1 MLYILT
7 HKAEKQLSNC
17 SDSHR
22 FGPLSCEKFKLSTTT
37 CSSVV
42 PAPLGDSSV
51 LKHCAASLVRV
62 KLTQFIQVMIIRLVL
77 RCHSGGCNVISDE
90 LPVSFPN

>member
-1 MLYILT
+1 MLYVLT

-17 SDSHR
+17 NDSHR

-42 PAPLGDSSV
+42 PAPLGDPSV

-62 KLTQFIQVMIIRLVL
+62 KLTQFIQVMIYASGLAVPQRGL
-77 RCHSGGCNVISDE
+77 RGIQRH
-90 LPVSFPN
+90 